1 MSGTAM
7 KIKGIRMAGISRQ
20 GTTNRSSRWKREI
33 SLHFMLVP
41 AVLILILFS
50 YVPMIGVVIGFQK
63 FIPAKGIFNSKWIG
77 LENFQYLLNL
87 PNTTQILWNTIFIA
101 SMKIVASLIVPILI
115 ALLLN
120 EIRKQFFK
128 RSVQTLI
135 YLPHFLSWII
145 LGGILIDILSM
156 KGIANQFLGWFGISP
171 IYFLGDNRW
180 FPYVLVFSDLWKE
193 FGFNTIVYLAAL
205 TAINPALYEAAIV
218 DGANRFKQT
227 LHVTLPGMLPIIILL
242 ATLSLG
248 NTLNAGFEQVF
259 NLYSPQVYESGDII
273 DTFVY
278 RLGLLEAQYGLATAV
293 GIFKS
298 VVSLVLI
305 SLSYFLAYR
314 FANYRIF

>member
-1 MSGTAM
+1 M
-7 KIKGIRMAGISRQ
+7 
-20 GTTNRSSRWKREI
+20 KREMP
-33 SLHFMLVP
+33 LHLMLLP
-41 AVLILILFS
+41 ALLILVLFC
-50 YVPMIGVVIGFQK
+50 YVPMFGIAIGFQK
-63 FIPAKGIFNSKWIG
+63 FIPAKGILDSKWIG
-77 LENFQYLLNL
+77 LGNFRQLLEL
-87 PNTTQILWNTIFIA
+87 PNAMQILWNTVYIA
-101 SMKIVASLIVPILI
+101 VMKIVASLAVPILI

-120 EIRKQFFK
+120 EVRKDLIK
-128 RSVQTLI
+128 RGIQTLI

-145 LGGILIDILSM
+145 LGGILIDVLSL
-156 KGIANQFLGWFGISP
+156 KGFVNQGLSWFGIEP
-171 IYFLGDNRW
+171 VYFLGDNRW
-180 FPYVLVFSDLWKE
+180 FPFVLVISDLWKE

-205 TAINPALYEAAIV
+205 TSINPALYEAAIV

-278 RLGLLEAQYGLATAV
+278 RLGLIEAQYGLATAV

-298 VVSLVLI
+298 IVSLVLI
-305 SLSYFLAYR
+305 STSYALAYR